1 MKKHMAALTVLA
13 ACVASAQEQI
23 AGYQTFEIQKG
34 TNVLSELIV
43 GTPDGCLLAHP
54 LKRQLFKYKIGD
66 TFLWTLDGKKCVY
79 RFDGEHWY
87 DADGKNADNVI
98 FPSLR
103 AGITL
108 VREVDEQSR
117 VSISGQVRQDLT
129 DKINAEIRNRY
140 KRPAN
145 AHPASKVYGNRGAA
159 NKVAVGRNL
168 PPPGYVPVEIKKG
181 KTVIDPLFV
190 DPRSIGQTMTTV
202 KKQGWDVKKGD
213 SISWCPGKYE
223 VKCTFDGERWN
234 SPCNQATPDLVI
246 PLGKFPLTVERVV
259 DETST
264 FNVSGWCDVKKAE
277 KMGAGNN
284 KRTTSGKGLK

>member
-1 MKKHMAALTVLA
+1 MKKHMAVLVVLA
-13 ACVASAQEQI
+13 ACAASAQEQI

-34 TNVLSELIV
+34 TNILSELIV
-43 GTPDGCLLAHP
+43 GTPDGYLLAHP
-54 LKRQLFKYKIGD
+54 LKRQLFKYKVGD

-79 RFDGEHWY
+79 RFDGEHWH
-87 DADGKNADNVI
+87 DAEGKNADDVF
-98 FPSLR
+98 FPSLKT
-103 AGITL
+103 GITL
-108 VREVDEQSR
+108 VREVDEKSR

-129 DKINAEIRNRY
+129 DKINAEFQNRCR
-140 KRPAN
+140 RPAN
-145 AHPASKVYGNRGAA
+145 ALPASKVYGNRGAV
-159 NKVAVGRNL
+159 NKGAVERDL
-168 PPPGYVPVEIKKG
+168 SIPGFVPYEIKKG
-181 KTVIDPLFV
+181 KTVIDPPFV

-213 SISWCPGKYE
+213 SISWRPGNYE

-277 KMGAGNN
+277 
-284 KRTTSGKGLK
+284 